1 VPRPRGDFMVS
12 KGMSSLFERGIDN
25 LPMGGYLICENC
37 GGYYQLQDGES
48 PYDFDFC
55 ECGGSLNYQKDIE
68 IVSRTSDYLEDT
80 ESGNNE
86 MDYKEIHETII
97 NLKNKA
103 ERRKKEFEELSKKVE
118 IQEELIKEIKEG
130 KWNITE
136 SETPKSM
143 QAELNQQK
151 AELQN
156 ISGNQDIYPL
166 DEQSIMEAMN
176 KKTELINQIQSKR
189 SEVRDSESSKPVLKN
204 ILKSDNSPALKVRL
218 LGLGFIAIVL
228 ILLIAFF
235 FI

>member
-1 VPRPRGDFMVS
+1 MVS

-68 IVSRTSDYLEDT
+68 IVSRTSDYLEDG
-80 ESGNNE
+80 ESSNNE

-136 SETPKSM
+136 SETPISM

-166 DEQSIMEAMN
+166 DEKSIMEAMN
-176 KKTELINQIQSKR
+176 KKNKLINQIQSKR
-189 SEVRDSESSKPVLKN
+189 SEVRNSESSTPMFKN
-204 ILKSDNSPALKVRL
+204 ILKSDQNSPALKVRL
-218 LGLGFIAIVL
+218 LGLAVIAIIL